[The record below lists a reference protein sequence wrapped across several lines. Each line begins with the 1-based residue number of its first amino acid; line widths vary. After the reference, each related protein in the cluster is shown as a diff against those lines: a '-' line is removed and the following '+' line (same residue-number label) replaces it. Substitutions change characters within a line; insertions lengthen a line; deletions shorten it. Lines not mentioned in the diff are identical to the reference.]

1 MTSSNHWFSGAVLA
15 WGRTYM
21 LPTHKRIGKQI
32 NHHQTRTCPMYQA
45 NSVFRD
51 FGGASGKT
59 WSISSHGNT
68 FFLTNQLQLFTSC
81 SVSRRPGM
89 NGNGIAQQALIF
101 KGCRWI
107 YFSNLNLRQQIR
119 RVVVLKNGSWND
131 TFCWEIK
138 QCKCMVMV
146 LVILRGFPII
156 VRGLGW
162 QNNDPCLFFPR

>member
-68 FFLTNQLQLFTSC
+68 FFFNKPTAIVHLVFCFATPRNEWQRDCPTSFDFQGMQVDLFQQLESAPTNSEGGRSEERVMKWHILLGDQTMQ
-81 SVSRRPGM
+81 M
-89 NGNGIAQQALIF
+89 YGNGPGNFEGVPYNRAWF
-101 KGCRWI
+101 
-107 YFSNLNLRQQIR
+107 
-119 RVVVLKNGSWND
+119 
-131 TFCWEIK
+131 
-138 QCKCMVMV
+138 
-146 LVILRGFPII
+146 
-156 VRGLGW
+156 GLAK
-162 QNNDPCLFFPR
+162 